1 MSALARIVLSEK
13 RKLLSIPT
21 MWWLLAGVVLLCGL
35 GAVGGLM
42 LADIGNQPL
51 NTGDG
56 LQAALHAVGGGS
68 ILAEIAGII
77 GMAGEFRHGQADQ
90 TFLSEP
96 RRGRVVTAK
105 VLVFGVVGLVFGVVG
120 AAATL
125 GASWIWLT
133 AKGVGLP
140 LGQSVIWSTLGGG
153 TATAVL
159 GALLG
164 VAIGA
169 VLRNQVVAIVVVLAV
184 QAGVES
190 AIFQAST
197 SVGRWLPGRAAE
209 ALRQLPTEGLLSWRM
224 GAVVLSAWVIALLIA
239 GTGRT
244 LRSDIT

>member
-1 MSALARIVLSEK
+1 MTAMAGTVISEW
-13 RKLLSIPT
+13 RKLRSIPT
-21 MWWLLAGVVLLCGL
+21 MWWLLAGTVLLCAL

-42 LADIGNQPL
+42 VADIGNRPL
-51 NTGDG
+51 NTGEG
-56 LQAALHAVGGGS
+56 LQTALHAVGFGS

-77 GMAGEFRHGQADQ
+77 GMAGEFRFGQADQ

-105 VLVFGVVGLVFGVVG
+105 VALYTLVGLIFGLVS

-125 GASWIWLT
+125 AATWIWLT

-140 LGQSVIWSTLGGG
+140 LGQSVIWSSLGGG
-153 TATAVL
+153 VASATL
-159 GALLG
+159 SALLG

-169 VLRNQVVAIVVVLAV
+169 VLRNQVVAIITVLAV

-190 AIFQAST
+190 VAFQAST

-209 ALRQLPTEGLLSWRM
+209 ALRQLPTDGLLSWRM
-224 GAVVLSAWVIALLIA
+224 GALALAAWVVGLLVA
-239 GTGRT
+239 GAART
-244 LRSDIT
+244 LRNDIT

>member
-1 MSALARIVLSEK
+1 MALIINSEK

-21 MWWLLAGVVLLCGL
+21 MWWLLAGVVLLCGV

-42 LADIGNQPL
+42 VADIGNRPL

-56 LQAALHAVGGGS
+56 LEAALHAVGGGA

-105 VLVFGVVGLVFGVVG
+105 VAVFFVVGLVFGVVS
-120 AAATL
+120 ATATL

-140 LGQSVIWSTLGGG
+140 LGQSIIWSTLAGGV
-153 TATAVL
+153 ASAVL

-164 VAIGA
+164 VAVGA

-190 AIFQAST
+190 AVFQAST

-209 ALRQLPTEGLLSWRM
+209 ALRQLPTEGLLSWQM
-224 GAVVLSAWVIALLIA
+224 GALVLSAWVVGLLTIGA
-239 GTGRT
+239 MRT
-244 LRSDIT
+244 LRSDIA